1 MYKRGILLL
10 TLALPVLAAPG
21 ITDKIRQQ
29 NLQVVQKAAEGLNET
44 LPQQIDRYTR
54 LIRLE
59 PKGEKLIYIYE
70 LNVTGKSDAEVAA
83 EGRKRMRKPV
93 TEGICT
99 SSKRFLQSGID
110 IVYRYESAKS
120 HKPLFAFDVT
130 QKDCHYRG
138 E

>member
-10 TLALPVLAAPG
+10 TLALPLLSAPG

-44 LPQQIDRYTR
+44 LPQQIDKYTR

-83 EGRKRMRKPV
+83 EGKKRMRKPV
-93 TEGICT
+93 TKGICT
-99 SSKRFLQSGID
+99 SSKRFLQSGIG

-120 HKPLFAFDVT
+120 HKPLFTFDVT
-130 QKDCHYRG
+130 KKDCHYRG

>member
-1 MYKRGILLL
+1 MYKRGMLLL
-10 TLALPVLAAPG
+10 TLALPALAAPG

-44 LPQQIDRYTR
+44 LPRQIDKYTR

-59 PKGEKLIYIYE
+59 PKGEKLIHIYE

-93 TEGICT
+93 TEGIC
-99 SSKRFLQSGID
+99 SSSRRFLQSGIG

-120 HKPLFAFDVT
+120 HNPLFTFDVT
-130 QKDCHYRG
+130 QKECRYRG